1 MDLNVYNIHV
11 AVGLFGK
18 PESVRYE
25 ANVEREI
32 DTSGILT
39 MDYGSF
45 KVSSIGAKDCK
56 APVRCTI
63 QGTEGCI
70 VIAKPVN
77 QMESFEL
84 ILNDGRTEEFR
95 TENPEH
101 RLYYE
106 FVEFERM
113 IREEDWESQNRMLAV
128 SRTAAE
134 ILEEG
139 RRQNGIFTDFAL

>member
-1 MDLNVYNIHV
+1 M
-11 AVGLFGK
+11 
-18 PESVRYE
+18 
-25 ANVEREI
+25 
-32 DTSGILT
+32 
-39 MDYGSF
+39 
-45 KVSSIGAKDCK
+45 
-56 APVRCTI
+56 
-63 QGTEGCI
+63 
-70 VIAKPVN
+70 N

-139 RRQNGIFTDFAL
+139 PPSERDFHRF